1 MAPKATSSEC
11 KIHALNTHLLLD
23 GMNSDAIAHINAEAA
38 FKPPPHSRKIEDSQT
53 NWRENTL
60 G

>member
-1 MAPKATSSEC
+1 MS
-11 KIHALNTHLLLD
+11 
-23 GMNSDAIAHINAEAA
+23 SDAIAHINAEAA

>member
-1 MAPKATSSEC
+1 MAPRATSSEC

-23 GMNSDAIAHINAEAA
+23 GMSSDAIAHINAEAA

>member
-1 MAPKATSSEC
+1 
-11 KIHALNTHLLLD
+11 
-23 GMNSDAIAHINAEAA
+23 MNSDAIAHINAEAA